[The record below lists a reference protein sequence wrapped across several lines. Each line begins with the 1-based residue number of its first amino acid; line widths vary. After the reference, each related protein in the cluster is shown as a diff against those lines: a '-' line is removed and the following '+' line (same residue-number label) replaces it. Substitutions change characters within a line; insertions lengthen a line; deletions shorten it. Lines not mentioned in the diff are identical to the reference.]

1 MAKRAQGGQG
11 ALPLGGAAGGNG
23 EAETLSIAEFTDK
36 AYLDY
41 SMYVILD
48 RALPH
53 VADGLKPV
61 QRRIVYAMSELG
73 LSAGAKFKK
82 SARTVGDVI
91 GKYHPHGDSAAYE
104 AMVHMAQPFSF
115 RYPLVDGQGNWGAPD
130 DPKSFAAMRYTESRL
145 TRFAKLLLSEL
156 DAGALELDAVDEAA
170 GTAGFWAPNF
180 DGTLSEPRLLPA
192 RLPHVLLNGA
202 SGIAVGLATDIPPH
216 NVREVAQ
223 AAIHL
228 LDNPH
233 ATVRQLTRFVLGPDY
248 PTDARVITPR
258 DELVAMYECG
268 SGSVRMRARWE
279 EQDGSVVITALPYQ
293 VSGAKV
299 MEQIAAQM
307 VAKKLPMVDDVRDES
322 DHESPVRLVVE
333 PRSNRVDL
341 ERLTSHLFATTDLE
355 RSYRVNLQAIGLD
368 RRPRQFDL
376 KSMLQEWLDYR
387 VACVRR
393 RLAHRLGKIETRL
406 HVLEGLLVAYLNLD
420 EVIRII
426 RSEEE
431 PKPVLIAAFSLSD
444 AQAEAILETKL
455 RHLAKL
461 EEMKIRGEQDE
472 LLRERDELKGI
483 LDEAS
488 RKLLHAKVRAEIEAD
503 AEEYGDDR
511 RSPLDAA
518 VPAAAAL
525 DERELL
531 PSEPVTVV
539 ISERG
544 WVRAAKGHD
553 VDPLTLSYRS
563 GDGFLAA
570 ARGRSNQLVVF
581 LDSTGRVYSLPAH
594 TLPSARG
601 QGEPLSSSVTPPPGA
616 RFVGLAIG
624 EPEERV
630 LLATSAGYGFVAS
643 LGDLATSYR
652 AGKAAVTV
660 PAGAEPLPP
669 QPVGDPERDLAA
681 AATSSGYLLVFPLAD
696 LPQMPRG
703 KGNKILNIPSKRL
716 KSGDEVMVAA
726 LALPAG
732 GTLRVHAGRQYR
744 NLTADDLAP
753 FHGQRAQR
761 GTRLPRG
768 YQRVDRLEIAGE
780 E

>member
-1 MAKRAQGGQG
+1 MAKQKSEQG
-11 ALPLGGAAGGNG
+11 ALPLGGAPGGGGNG
-23 EAETLSIAEFTDK
+23 EAETLSIAAFTDK

-115 RYPLVDGQGNWGAPD
+115 RYPLVDGQGNWGAQD

-145 TRFAKLLLSEL
+145 TPFARVVLAEL
-156 DAGALELDAVDEAA
+156 GAGSLERDEVDEEE
-170 GTAGFWAPNF
+170 GTAPFWVENF

-228 LDNPH
+228 LETPN
-233 ATVRQLTRFVLGPDY
+233 ARIRTLTNYVLGPDY
-248 PTDARVITPR
+248 PTEARIITPR
-258 DELVAMYECG
+258 EELIEMYESG

-279 EQDGSVVITALPYQ
+279 VQDGSVVITALPYQ
-293 VSGAKV
+293 VSGSKV
-299 MEQIAAQM
+299 MEQIAGQM
-307 VAKKLPMVDDVRDES
+307 STKKLPMVDDVRDES
-322 DHESPVRLVVE
+322 DHESPVRLVIE
-333 PRSNRVDL
+333 PRSNRVDVD
-341 ERLTSHLFATTDLE
+341 RLTSHLFATTDLE
-355 RSYRVNLQAIGLD
+355 KSYRVNLQAIGLD

-376 KSMLQEWLDYR
+376 KAMLQEWLDFR
-387 VACVRR
+387 VGCVRR
-393 RLAHRLGKIETRL
+393 RLAYRLRKVETRL
-406 HVLEGLLVAYLNLD
+406 HLLEGLLVAYLNLD

-426 RSEEE
+426 RQEEE
-431 PKPVLIAAFSLSD
+431 PKPVLIATFALSD

-483 LDEAS
+483 LDEES
-488 RKLLHAKVRAEIEAD
+488 KKLLHQKVRQEIEAD
-503 AEEYGDDR
+503 AEEFGDDR
-511 RSPLDAA
+511 RSPLDAE
-518 VPAAAAL
+518 VEAASAL

-539 ISERG
+539 VSERG

-553 VDPLTLSYRS
+553 VDAAGLSYRS

-570 ARGRSNQLVVF
+570 AAGRSNQLAVF

-601 QGEPLSSSVTPPPGA
+601 QGEPISSSVTPPPGA
-616 RFVGLAIG
+616 RFIGVAIG
-624 EPEERV
+624 EPDDRV
-630 LLATSAGYGFVAS
+630 LLATTAGYGFVAR
-643 LGDLATSYR
+643 LGDLHTNYR

-660 PAGAEPLPP
+660 PSGAEPLPP
-669 QPVGDPERDLAA
+669 QPVADPENDHVA
-681 AATSSGYLLVFPLAD
+681 AATSSGYLLVFPIAE
-696 LPQMPRG
+696 LPQMPKG
-703 KGNKILNIPSKRL
+703 KGNKIVSIPKKRL
-716 KSGDEVMVAA
+716 KSGDEVMVSAS
-726 LALPAG
+726 PIG
-732 GTLRVHAGRQYR
+732 DNGVRVHVGGRYL
-744 NLTADDLAP
+744 NLTGEDLDR
-753 FHGQRAQR
+753 HRGERAQR
-761 GTRLPRG
+761 GSKLGSSFRNI
-768 YQRVDRLEIAGE
+768 DRLERL
-780 E
+780 